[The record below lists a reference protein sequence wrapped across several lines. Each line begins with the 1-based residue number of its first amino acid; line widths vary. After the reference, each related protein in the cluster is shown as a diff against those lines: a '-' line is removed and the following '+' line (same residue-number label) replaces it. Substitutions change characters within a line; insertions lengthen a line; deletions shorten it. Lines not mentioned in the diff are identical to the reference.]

1 MESWTWRAMREVGT
15 LISWD
20 VGRRREGG
28 REGGRENG
36 WCQCINHPPS
46 DGRTKTKLTV
56 DGRCRLLL
64 IREETGGP
72 SRQVSLW
79 ADVLMY
85 VFSYADLDSLRE
97 VSCVM

>member
-1 MESWTWRAMREVGT
+1 MS
-15 LISWD
+15 SCQ
-20 VGRRREGG
+20 
-28 REGGRENG
+28 G
-36 WCQCINHPPS
+36 WCQCIDHSPPPP

-79 ADVLMY
+79 ADVLMC
-85 VFSYADLDSLRE
+85 VFSYADIDSLRE
-97 VSCVM
+97 VNCDWCVMCDGVICDVWCDM